1 MAKKKETTPPHIT
14 SVILDAN
21 KDKFPAVIVLGI
33 SEDGNIN
40 LDSNLTSYPM
50 VQYILNKASF
60 NLFVHETAPK
70 KETPHE

>member
-21 KDKFPAVIVLGI
+21 KDKFPAVIVLGV

-40 LDSNLTSYPM
+40 LDSNLTTYPM
-50 VQYILNKASF
+50 IQYILNKASF
-60 NLFVHETAPK
+60 NLFAFETSK
-70 KETPHE
+70 KEVTE